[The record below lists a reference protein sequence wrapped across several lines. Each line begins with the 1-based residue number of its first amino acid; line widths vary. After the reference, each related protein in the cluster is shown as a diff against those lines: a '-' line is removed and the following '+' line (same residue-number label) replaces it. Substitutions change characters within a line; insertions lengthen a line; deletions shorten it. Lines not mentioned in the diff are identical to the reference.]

1 MRWPAVLA
9 LLAAVGLLGGTAYRP
24 GAGLTLQAR
33 AGVLGGTPP
42 GNMPRG
48 PVAVPLPLYP
58 EAVPYRGTVPGGP
71 FSFSVPSVLY
81 LKAATASYLIPV
93 NWSVAKTCYD
103 THMAAAGYSSTGS
116 GGAASES
123 LRSPGQ

>member
-1 MRWPAVLA
+1 M
-9 LLAAVGLLGGTAYRP
+9 
-24 GAGLTLQAR
+24 
-33 AGVLGGTPP
+33 
-42 GNMPRG
+42 
-48 PVAVPLPLYP
+48 AVPLPLYP
-58 EAVPYRGTVPGGP
+58 GAVPYRGTVPGGP
-71 FSFSVPSVLY
+71 FSVPSVFY

-93 NWSVAKTCYD
+93 NWSVAKTWYD